1 MVRDPLV
8 DEDAPEAEAV
18 LDALHDEDCRAILS
32 ELTEPRT
39 ARELLERCEIPRS
52 TLYRKLD
59 RLSEATIVREG
70 TEIREDGSHATQYE
84 LYFEEIIITR
94 DEGGDEVG
102 IEVEIERPTKR
113 ADERLAEMWSE
124 VRKEL

>member
-8 DEDAPEAEAV
+8 DDDDPDTEAV
-18 LDALHDEDCRAILS
+18 LGALHDEDCRAILS
-32 ELTEPRT
+32 ELTEPLT

-59 RLSEATIVREG
+59 RLSAATIVREG

-84 LYFEEIIITR
+84 LDFEEIIITR
-94 DEGGDEVG
+94 DESGD
-102 IEVEIERPTKR
+102 EVEIEIEIERPAKR

-124 VRKEL
+124 VRREL